1 MIYLTEYH
9 SAIGDITIASDGD
22 AVVGLW
28 FEKSRYFGSTLEE
41 EAEYREVPVLVQC
54 KAWLD
59 IYFAGKN
66 PGLLPPVRLKGTPFR
81 MDVWQMLLA
90 IPYGTTVTYG
100 DIAREIAARY
110 GLDKMSAQAVGGA
123 VGHNPIGI
131 LVPCHRVVG
140 SSGSLTGYAGGLH
153 RKAALLRLEKSII

>member
-28 FEKSRYFGSTLEE
+28 FEKSRYFGSTVGTEG
-41 EAEYREVPVLVQC
+41 EYREVPVLVQC
-54 KAWLD
+54 KEWLD
-59 IYFAGKN
+59 IYFTGQN
-66 PGLLPPVRLKGTPFR
+66 PGLLPPVRLRGTPFR

-100 DIAREIAARY
+100 DIAGKIAVRY
-110 GLDKMSAQAVGGA
+110 GLETMSAQAVGGA

-140 SSGSLTGYAGGLH
+140 SNGSLTGYAGGLH
-153 RKAALLRLEKSII
+153 RKATLLRLEKSIM